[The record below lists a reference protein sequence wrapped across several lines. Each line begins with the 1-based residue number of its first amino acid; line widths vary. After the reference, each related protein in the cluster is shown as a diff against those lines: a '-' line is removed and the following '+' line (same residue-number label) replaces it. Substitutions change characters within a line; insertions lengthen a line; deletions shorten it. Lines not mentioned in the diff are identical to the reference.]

1 MVQSFKLMG
10 VNEKVC
16 PITGAILSSTETKT
30 HNHHFKLYNS
40 IDEVGEEWDALLPAN
55 KSLLST
61 AYWKALEEAPSEG
74 MKFCYLAFYCEDK
87 IFGLAVC
94 QILHFNASASMNNL
108 QEEQSEQCVYSA
120 ISNSLKKNVAKHVD
134 YNVLVCGNV
143 LFTGEQGY
151 YFKGD
156 FDPQF
161 LYSKLSESLD
171 VARVELSKKGK
182 KISFIF
188 LKDFYEETQPAIG
201 SALKPKGFHEFTI
214 QPSMILDIRSHWKS
228 FDDYLAQ
235 MSSKYRVRAKSVMK
249 KAKHINIEEFDLNKI
264 SQYKD
269 EMSQLYIGIAKKSG
283 FNAVILNENYF
294 YSLKQHLG
302 DNFRLYGHF
311 LENKLVAFH
320 TTIAVGD
327 ELEAHFLGFDQQ
339 LNRVHKIYNNTLYLM
354 INFGIANGFRKVI
367 FARTALEIKSSVG
380 AVAHEMY
387 CYFRHKSTIS
397 NKFLRSVFN
406 YLNDKESWTPR
417 SPFKETSTSK

>member
-1 MVQSFKLMG
+1 MVQSFKLTG
-10 VNEKVC
+10 VNEHVC
-16 PITGAILSSTETKT
+16 PVSGVLLSSSSETNT
-30 HNHHFKLYNS
+30 QSHHFKLYNS
-40 IDEVGEEWDALLPAN
+40 INEVGEEWDTLLPAN

-61 AYWKALEEAPSEG
+61 AYWKALESAPSEG
-74 MKFCYLAFYCEDK
+74 MKFCYLAFYCQDK
-87 IFGLAVC
+87 IFGVAVC
-94 QILHFNASASMNNL
+94 QILHFNASESMNNL
-108 QEEQSEQCVYSA
+108 EEQPASCVYSG
-120 ISNSLKKNVAKHVD
+120 ISNSLKKYVAKHVD

-151 YFKGD
+151 YFKEG

-171 VARVELSKKGK
+171 VARVELSKQGK
-182 KISFIF
+182 KISFTF
-188 LKDFYEETQPAIG
+188 LKDFYAQTQPDIG
-201 SALKPKGFHEFTI
+201 NALKPKGFHEFTI
-214 QPSMILDIRSHWKS
+214 QPSMILDIRSHWNS

-249 KAKHINIEEFDLNKI
+249 KAKHIKIEEFDLGTI

-269 EMSQLYIGIAKKSG
+269 KMSELYIGIAKKSG

-294 YSLKQHLG
+294 LSLKQHLG
-302 DNFRLYGHF
+302 DQFRIYGHF
-311 LENKLVAFH
+311 LEDQLVAFH

-339 LNRVHKIYNNTLYLM
+339 LNRVHKIYNNTLYVM
-354 INFGIANGFRKVI
+354 IKYGIANGFRKVV

-387 CYFRHKSTIS
+387 CYFRHKSTIP

-417 SPFKETSTSK
+417 SPFKD